1 MKMKSLATK
10 KIIKDTRVLQPAYTV
25 RLKPDAEE
33 PALQPKET
41 TVTWCGLSDTGK
53 VRDHNED
60 SFSSTP
66 FGESILFVVAD
77 GMGGHEAGEVAS
89 RLAVDTVVRE
99 VGSHAKGDYDPRKL
113 LKQAVKKANRAVSQE
128 GVRRGSSMGTTL
140 TAALVTGDRAHI
152 ANVGDSRT
160 YWIENGSIRQITEDH
175 SLVAKLVSV
184 GKLTREEARN
194 HPKSNLLYRTIGT
207 DENVKVDSFEVDLKK
222 GGGLLLCSDGLWNEV
237 KDEDIH
243 KICVAEKDM
252 QAACARLVELANR
265 NGGRDNITA
274 VIVKVM

>member
-1 MKMKSLATK
+1 
-10 KIIKDTRVLQPAYTV
+10 
-25 RLKPDAEE
+25 
-33 PALQPKET
+33 
-41 TVTWCGLSDTGK
+41 
-53 VRDHNED
+53 
-60 SFSSTP
+60 
-66 FGESILFVVAD
+66 
-77 GMGGHEAGEVAS
+77 
-89 RLAVDTVVRE
+89 
-99 VGSHAKGDYDPRKL
+99 
-113 LKQAVKKANRAVSQE
+113 
-128 GVRRGSSMGTTL
+128 
-140 TAALVTGDRAHI
+140 
-152 ANVGDSRT
+152 
-160 YWIENGSIRQITEDH
+160 
-175 SLVAKLVSV
+175 
-184 GKLTREEARN
+184 LTREEARN